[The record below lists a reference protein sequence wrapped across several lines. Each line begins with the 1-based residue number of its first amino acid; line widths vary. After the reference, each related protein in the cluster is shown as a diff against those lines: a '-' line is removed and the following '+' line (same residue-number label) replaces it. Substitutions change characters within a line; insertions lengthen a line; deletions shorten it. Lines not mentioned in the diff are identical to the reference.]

1 VRPTARHPR
10 RALLLALLGGLG
22 VALLAAVPALAD
34 TLSPESGPTKNAEK
48 IDTLYWIVMAVAI
61 PIFLGVEGALIYA
74 LVKFRARKGAV
85 PAQIRGN
92 TRLEVGWTAG
102 AGVIVVVL
110 AIFTFAFLPTI
121 RNPPDSGP
129 EGLDLKRAGL
139 ATNPVVEAGP
149 GPEAPAPP
157 NGQALNIDVN
167 GLQYVWRYTYPDGD
181 DNPGN
186 NVFAYQQMVV
196 PTNTTV
202 VLTIRAQD
210 VIHSWWIPAMG
221 GKFDAVP
228 GYTNATWF
236 KVSEPGEWGGRCAEL
251 CGRGHANMVA
261 SVKAVPPAE
270 FEAWLAGKRREIDA
284 ANQAAAQQRP
294 QVEAGLERTQPGQ
307 EPTQPGQEPT
317 QPGG

>member
-1 VRPTARHPR
+1 MRPTARHPR
-10 RALLLALLGGLG
+10 PRALLFALLGALG

-34 TLSPESGPTKNAEK
+34 SLSPEGGPTVNAQK

-92 TRLEVGWTAG
+92 TRLEVGWTVG
-102 AGVIVVVL
+102 AAVIVIVL
-110 AIFTFAFLPTI
+110 AVVTFAFLPTI
-121 RNPPDSGP
+121 RNPPDSSPG
-129 EGLDLKRAGL
+129 GLDLRQAGL
-139 ATNPVVEAGP
+139 TSSPVVESGP
-149 GPEAPAPP
+149 GPEPPAPP
-157 NGQALNIDVN
+157 DGQALNIDVN
-167 GLQYVWRYTYPDGD
+167 GQQYVWRYTYPDGD

-186 NVFAYQQMVV
+186 NVFAYEQMVV

-236 KVSEPGEWGGRCAEL
+236 KITEPGEWDGQCAEL
-251 CGRGHANMVA
+251 CGRNHANMVA
-261 SVKAVPPAE
+261 SIKAVPPAE
-270 FEAWLAGKRREIDA
+270 FQAWLGGKRQEIDA
-284 ANQAAAQQRP
+284 ANQAAAQQRE
-294 QVEAGLERTQPGQ
+294 QVEAGQP
-307 EPTQPGQEPT
+307 PTE
-317 QPGG
+317 PGG

>member
-1 VRPTARHPR
+1 MAT
-10 RALLLALLGGLG
+10 
-22 VALLAAVPALAD
+22 VPASAD
-34 TLSPESGPTKNAEK
+34 WLSPEAGPTENAQK

-74 LVKFRARKGAV
+74 MVKFRARKGAV

-92 TRLEVGWTAG
+92 TRLEIGWTVG
-102 AGVIVVVL
+102 AAVISIVL
-110 AIFTFAFLPTI
+110 AVVTFAFLPAI
-121 RNPPDSGP
+121 RNPPNSGP
-129 EGLDLKRAGL
+129 DGLDVRQAGL
-139 ATNPVVEAGP
+139 TSSPVVESGAGR
-149 GPEAPAPP
+149 EPP
-157 NGQALNIDVN
+157 VPPDGQALNIDVN

-186 NVFAYQQMVV
+186 NVFAYEQMVV

-236 KVSEPGEWGGRCAEL
+236 KVTEPGEWDGQCAEL
-251 CGRGHANMVA
+251 CGRNHANMVA
-261 SVKAVPPAE
+261 RVRAVP
-270 FEAWLAGKRREIDA
+270 FEDYQRWYDQHATDIQTAKDEGARQREQLLQQ
-284 ANQAAAQQRP
+284 QA
-294 QVEAGLERTQPGQ
+294 
-307 EPTQPGQEPT
+307 PTDSE
-317 QPGG
+317 